1 MDNLD
6 NTAEEYLL
14 KFHRDVIWWKTIIE
28 FTETE
33 VSFINRLLNSN
44 VFDVNHP
51 NIFENLKKFKHQI
64 KTLTRELNN
73 IKEIIEGHDNKMR
86 GMIECDDL
94 SCDAAYLENHE
105 SLKMVF
111 EKFFKNFSE
120 YKSRVF
126 NYTGS
131 MLKN

>member
-1 MDNLD
+1 MHSLD
-6 NTAEEYLL
+6 NTHEDSLL
-14 KFHRDVIWWKTIIE
+14 KFHRDVLWWKSIIE

-33 VSFINRLLNSN
+33 ISFINRLLNSN
-44 VFDVNHP
+44 AFDVKHP
-51 NIFENLKKFKHQI
+51 NIPENLHKFKHLI
-64 KTLTRELNN
+64 KTETRELNN
-73 IKEIIEGHDNKMR
+73 IKEIIEGHDNKMI
-86 GMIECDDL
+86 GMIDCDNL

-105 SLKMVF
+105 SLKNHF
-111 EKFFKNFSE
+111 EKFFKNYSE

>member
-1 MDNLD
+1 MHSLN
-6 NTAEEYLL
+6 NTHEDSLL
-14 KFHRDVIWWKTIIE
+14 KFHRDVLWWKSIIE

-33 VSFINRLLNSN
+33 ISFINRLLNSN
-44 VFDVNHP
+44 AFDVKHP
-51 NIFENLKKFKHQI
+51 DIPENLHKFKHQI
-64 KTLTRELNN
+64 KTETRELNN
-73 IKEIIEGHDNKMR
+73 IKEIIEGHDNKMI
-86 GMIECDDL
+86 GMIDCDNL

-105 SLKMVF
+105 SLKNHF
-111 EKFFKNFSE
+111 EKFFKNYSE